1 MYYLLLDDDTEK
13 DAIYD
18 TNVLGEESFGVF
30 YPSVGFT
37 AFNNIIRKHPDLVD
51 NVKIY
56 DGAIIGSDPQHLK
69 FNTNDETKVI
79 IGDDD
84 TKKSYTISEFISVLE
99 EFKIKSA

>member
-1 MYYLLLDDDTEK
+1 MMYYLLLDDDTEK

-56 DGAIIGSDPQHLK
+56 D
-69 FNTNDETKVI
+69 
-79 IGDDD
+79 D
-84 TKKSYTISEFISVLE
+84 TKKCYTISEFFSVLE

>member
-1 MYYLLLDDDTEK
+1 MVYYLLLDDDTEK

-37 AFNNIIRKHPDLVD
+37 AFNNIIRDHPDLVD

-56 DGAIIGSDPQHLK
+56 D
-69 FNTNDETKVI
+69 
-79 IGDDD
+79 D
-84 TKKSYTISEFISVLE
+84 TKKPYSILEFISVLE

>member
-1 MYYLLLDDDTEK
+1 MMYYLLLDDDTEK

-56 DGAIIGSDPQHLK
+56 D
-69 FNTNDETKVI
+69 
-79 IGDDD
+79 D

-99 EFKIKSA
+99 EFKIKSAWLLIKFVVSYGSRRVICQL

>member
-1 MYYLLLDDDTEK
+1 MMYYLLLDDDTEE

-37 AFNNIIRKHPDLVD
+37 AFNNIIRNHPDLVD

-56 DGAIIGSDPQHLK
+56 
-69 FNTNDETKVI
+69 
-79 IGDDD
+79 DD